1 MDILNVRTAFLK
13 EAHGRAELTYTADME
28 YVLKNRARYLKPMQE
43 KGLKVCLAIM
53 GGGTGLGFANLT
65 DVQISDFVAQV
76 QTAVSLYDLDGVN
89 LWDKEAGYG
98 KEGMAPVNNTSYAKL
113 IKALKSAM
121 PDKLL
126 TLVDTRETTE
136 VLCEEQAGIRVGD
149 YLDYAWSSLGDILA
163 PYEPDATIRP
173 LAGVPEK
180 KYGTIFLKDMAVMSQ
195 DEQMNLMENT
205 ILGEYMNMMRF
216 TPLSGTDVIVGADI
230 PYMDYGKEGV
240 WNDPWATWAT
250 CKYPI
255 PEDFSYFTS
264 TQVEV
269 PYSVRDYY
277 MFQKDW

>member
-1 MDILNVRTAFLK
+1 
-13 EAHGRAELTYTADME
+13 
-28 YVLKNRARYLKPMQE
+28 MQE

-180 KYGTIFLKDMAVMSQ
+180 SMGLSSSRIWRLCLK
-195 DEQMNLMENT
+195 
-205 ILGEYMNMMRF
+205 
-216 TPLSGTDVIVGADI
+216 
-230 PYMDYGKEGV
+230 
-240 WNDPWATWAT
+240 
-250 CKYPI
+250 
-255 PEDFSYFTS
+255 TS
-264 TQVEV
+264 
-269 PYSVRDYY
+269 R
-277 MFQKDW
+277 